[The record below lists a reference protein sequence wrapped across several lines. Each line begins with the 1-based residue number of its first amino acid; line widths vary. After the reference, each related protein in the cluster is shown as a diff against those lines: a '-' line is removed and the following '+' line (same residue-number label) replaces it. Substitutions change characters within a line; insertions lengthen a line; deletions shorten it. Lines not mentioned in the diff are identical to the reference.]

1 MEYGPTM
8 NFISGQLVA
17 CYTKSCDVY
26 RGGNWE
32 HLVDLD
38 LGRDGSSSVQHNGRI
53 LLVAGY
59 GRRDSVWVSLDG
71 SPTEPGPAIRHGEW
85 HCTIQVSND
94 IFIVTGGRHTD
105 ELVTE
110 YNLSAGTEI
119 QLNNI
124 EKRSDHACGAYQDAN
139 GQQVRNLECS

>member
-38 LGRDGSSSVQHNGRI
+38 PGRDGSSSVQHNDRI

-59 GRRDSVWVSLDG
+59 GRRDSVWVPLDG
-71 SPTEPGPAIRHGEW
+71 SLTEPGPIIRHGEW

-94 IFIVTGGRHTD
+94 IFIVTGGRQTD
-105 ELVTE
+105 ERVTE